1 MPTRPRLTTACLLLA
16 STVFGYR
23 VAGAQSITPV
33 SAPWFPFDTCMYL
46 GNSVRGKE
54 PGHLI
59 VALELR
65 HNGRFWIQLARS
77 ADDGRT
83 WRIAEVVDRDD
94 NHDFYDPSLARL
106 HDGSLLLEHHGGG
119 AMTILRSTDEGV
131 HWKRATVFLG
141 RFSEGYWQPLPPVK
155 SHQPPRLALLYG
167 QTLTNQTT
175 TYFVRTT
182 TDGTHWTNAVVAG
195 DGGHMWDGLRAG
207 LGPAESDS
215 GGIVH
220 VVYSHLRTPTDS
232 VRIVLATLDAHTLA
246 RRPRADTLVALRP
259 GWKGIGAFPIVAS
272 CPDGVHVIYNG
283 AAPNAKGAE
292 VALWEITTRDRT
304 PKPVVIRGPMHT
316 GFGRPWFVPTWSGV
330 PALSWPELP
339 NGPHTQVYSLPR
351 PDLAHCA
358 Y

>member
-1 MPTRPRLTTACLLLA
+1 MPTSKRLGIACLVFA
-16 STVFGYR
+16 SIVVGSQTAR
-23 VAGAQSITPV
+23 AQQITAVPP
-33 SAPWFPFDTCMYL
+33 PWFAFDTCMYL
-46 GNSVRGKE
+46 GNTVRARE

-59 VALELR
+59 AVLELR

-119 AMTILRSTDEGV
+119 AMTILRSTDDGA
-131 HWKRATVFLG
+131 HWKRGTVFLG
-141 RFSEGYWQPLPPVK
+141 RFSEGYWQPLPPAK
-155 SHQPPRLALLYG
+155 PLEPPRLALLYG

-182 TDGTHWTNAVVAG
+182 TDGTHWTNPVVAG
-195 DGGHMWDGLRAG
+195 EGGAIWDGLRAG

-215 GGIVH
+215 GGIIH
-220 VVYSHLRTPTDS
+220 VAYSYRHAPADS
-232 VRIVLATLDAHTLA
+232 VRIMLVSLDARSLA
-246 RRPRADTLVALRP
+246 RRSPPDTLVKVRSNF
-259 GWKGIGAFPIVAS
+259 KGIGAFPVVAS
-272 CPDGVHVIYNG
+272 CPDGAHVIYDG
-283 AAPNAKGAE
+283 YAKATGAE
-292 VALWEITTRDRT
+292 VALWEVTERDRT
-304 PKPVVIRGPMHT
+304 PKPVVIRGPMYT
-316 GFGRPWFVPTWSGV
+316 GFGRPWFVPSWSGT